1 MNTERYNYDTFKR
14 EMFKE
19 DLHFSGGPEPGER
32 APDFDLPTNDGG
44 RFRLSDYQGRRPIF
58 IEFGSIT

>member
-1 MNTERYNYDTFKR
+1 
-14 EMFKE
+14 MFKE

-32 APDFDLPTNDGG
+32 ALDFDLPTTDGG
-44 RFRLSDYQGRRPIF
+44 WFRLSDYQGRKPVF